1 MLVVG
6 HLVTIRRLDVI
17 AIAIA
22 RHLQDF
28 AEHEVGLLFSWIAA
42 VLSTRFPAAMIGVYR
57 LLCEIRSSDP
67 R

>member
-22 RHLQDF
+22 RDLQDF
-28 AEHEVGLLFSWIAA
+28 AEHEVGPYLSENAIFGRQVRAA
-42 VLSTRFPAAMIGVYR
+42 K
-57 LLCEIRSSDP
+57 
-67 R
+67 